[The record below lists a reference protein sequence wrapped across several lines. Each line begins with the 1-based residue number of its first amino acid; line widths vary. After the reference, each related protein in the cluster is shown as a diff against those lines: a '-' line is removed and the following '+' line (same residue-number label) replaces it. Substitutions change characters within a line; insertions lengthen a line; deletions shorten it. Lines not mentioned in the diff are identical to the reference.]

1 MSKCLSSI
9 VSSIVSEGQK
19 IDHDS
24 NVTGVTMNSK
34 DVKEG
39 NIFVAIKG
47 IDQDGH
53 DFIGQAIESGASAII
68 TNGRDMGKLS
78 VPQIKVANPR
88 RAASIIAAEFYEHP
102 SSDLIVIGITGTNG
116 KTTTA
121 SLTKSILD
129 HAGHKTAQIGTL
141 GLIADGID
149 HMETLTTPDAISIQ
163 RICAELKTEG
173 FTHIVMEV
181 SSHALDQYRVADIKF
196 NIAAFTNLSPEH
208 LDYHSTI
215 EAYFYAKLKLFT
227 MLSFNSTAVVNM
239 LDDYG
244 KKIANQSTA
253 PVISFMEKNNA
264 SLFFED
270 LDVSTSG
277 IEGKIFAG
285 EKIYEIKSDLLG
297 NFNSENILA
306 AVSICHALDVKNT
319 HIEKGIEQISI
330 IPGRMESYS
339 IKSGAKVVIDY
350 AHTPDAYEQVL
361 KTLKKLLT
369 DDSQLYVVFGAGGE
383 RDKEKRPIM
392 AKIAEGYSS
401 HCFITPDNPRKED
414 LDIINK
420 EIKAGFQG
428 FGYTIFTDRDLGV
441 RKALN
446 SAKTGDIVVILGK
459 GREEYQE
466 IDGQKIFHSDLEI
479 IKEYQ

>member
-9 VSSIVSEGQK
+9 VSSIVSEGQN
-19 IDHDS
+19 IDQDS

-163 RICAELKTEG
+163 RIFAELKTEG

>member
-163 RICAELKTEG
+163 RIFAELKTEG

-446 SAKTGDIVVILGK
+446 STKTGDIVVILGK

>member
-163 RICAELKTEG
+163 RIFAELKTEG

-196 NIAAFTNLSPEH
+196 NIAAFTNLSREH

-446 SAKTGDIVVILGK
+446 SAITGDIVVILGK

>member
-19 IDHDS
+19 IDYDS

-196 NIAAFTNLSPEH
+196 NIAAFTNLSREH

-466 IDGQKIFHSDLEI
+466 IDGQKLFHSDLEI

>member
-196 NIAAFTNLSPEH
+196 NIAAFTNLSREH

-428 FGYTIFTDRDLGV
+428 FGYTIFTDRNLGV

-446 SAKTGDIVVILGK
+446 STKTGDIVVILGK

>member
-163 RICAELKTEG
+163 RIFAELKTEG

-428 FGYTIFTDRDLGV
+428 FGYTIFTDRNLGV

-446 SAKTGDIVVILGK
+446 STKTGDIVVILGK

>member
-149 HMETLTTPDAISIQ
+149 HIETLTTPDAISIQ
-163 RICAELKTEG
+163 RIFAELKTEG